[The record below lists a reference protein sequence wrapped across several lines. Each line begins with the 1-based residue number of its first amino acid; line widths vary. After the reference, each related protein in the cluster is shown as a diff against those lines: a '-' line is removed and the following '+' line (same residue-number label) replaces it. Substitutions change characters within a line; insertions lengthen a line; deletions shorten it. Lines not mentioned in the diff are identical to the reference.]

1 MSTPRP
7 TQPIRDEHAALFPDI
22 EALRHLGDAALTPG
36 GDLES
41 ELKRS
46 LEFLQHH
53 LLIHAGAEER
63 VLYPQVAELL
73 GAPKATATMS
83 RDHVEVERL
92 TAQLAA
98 ATPSDRATI
107 ARLAYGLHALVSL
120 HFAKEEEVYLELMDA
135 SMSTEEVA
143 AMYKRMEDAAA
154 ALHHDQ

>member
-1 MSTPRP
+1 MSPPRS
-7 TQPIRDEHAALFPDI
+7 TQPIRDEHAGLFPHI
-22 EALRHLGDAALTPG
+22 EALRDLGDAALGSG

-46 LEFLQHH
+46 LEFLQDH

-73 GAPKATATMS
+73 GTPKATATMS
-83 RDHVEVERL
+83 RDHAEVERL

-98 ATPSDRATI
+98 ALPSDRATI
-107 ARLAYGLHALVSL
+107 ARLAYGLHAVVSL

-135 SMSTEEVA
+135 SMSAEVVA
-143 AMYKRMEDAAA
+143 EMYRRMEDAAA
-154 ALHHDQ
+154 DLHHAS